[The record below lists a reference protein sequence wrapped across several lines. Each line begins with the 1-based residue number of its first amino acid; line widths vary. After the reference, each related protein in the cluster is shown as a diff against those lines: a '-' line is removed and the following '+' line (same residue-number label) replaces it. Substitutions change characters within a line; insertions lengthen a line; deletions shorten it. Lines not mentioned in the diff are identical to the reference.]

1 MINLFSQA
9 VCCVFIKVP
18 FTQYLATYGNNVHH
32 PCRVVLVSRE
42 RKGDI
47 SRLFEVFA
55 HKGGEKDTRKKPG
68 NQILRWF
75 QITRK
80 MEVPVDYLH

>member
-18 FTQYLATYGNNVHH
+18 FTQYLATYGNKVHH
-32 PCRVVLVSRE
+32 PCRMVLVSRE

-55 HKGGEKDTRKKPG
+55 HKRGEKRYQKKAGEP
-68 NQILRWF
+68 NPA
-75 QITRK
+75 
-80 MEVPVDYLH
+80 VVSDYPQDGSSSR

>member
-18 FTQYLATYGNNVHH
+18 FTQYHATSVTDYHH
-32 PCRVVLVSRE
+32 AFGMVLVSRE

-55 HKGGEKDTRKKPG
+55 HKRGEKRYQKKAGEP
-68 NQILRWF
+68 NPA
-75 QITRK
+75 
-80 MEVPVDYLH
+80 VVSDYPQDGSSSR